1 MFLCVSFQSACS
13 SRTNETR
20 RMGFLTGQS
29 WVMCLS
35 RSVSSNGSG
44 LRMGKGDSVKKNR
57 RAVAKHGRT
66 DAGQATTEV
75 QGLICP
81 SCVQPFTI
89 ACRTTCDPA
98 YMCGNVSRKGD
109 LSLHLVSQSEYS
121 SALFI
126 INGGLWNPV
135 LTRCSRRR
143 RTASQSPC
151 LCGFHLLPSGP
162 SLRE

>member
-1 MFLCVSFQSACS
+1 
-13 SRTNETR
+13 
-20 RMGFLTGQS
+20 MGSLTGQS

-35 RSVSSNGSG
+35 QSVSSNGSG
-44 LRMGKGDSVKKNR
+44 LRMGKGDSVNKNR

-81 SCVQPFTI
+81 SCVQPFTT

-98 YMCGNVSRKGD
+98 YMCGNLSRKGD

-143 RTASQSPC
+143 RTGSQSPC
-151 LCGFHLLPSGP
+151 LCGFHFLPSGP
-162 SLRE
+162 SLRGEWLLPLFTLLCPLRVVD

>member
-1 MFLCVSFQSACS
+1 
-13 SRTNETR
+13 
-20 RMGFLTGQS
+20 MGSLTGQS

-44 LRMGKGDSVKKNR
+44 LRMGKGDSVNKNR
-57 RAVAKHGRT
+57 RAVAKHRRT
-66 DAGQATTEV
+66 DAGAEGNNRG

-81 SCVQPFTI
+81 SCATLYHCMPY
-89 ACRTTCDPA
+89 
-98 YMCGNVSRKGD
+98 YMWSCIHVWNLSRKGD

-143 RTASQSPC
+143 RTGSQSPC
-151 LCGFHLLPSGP
+151 LCGFHFLPLDPAWEGSGCSLFTLLCP
-162 SLRE
+162 LRVVD